1 MTGNQIA
8 YAAANEEK
16 RHNEAQEAE
25 NQRHNQE
32 TESIQNAAN
41 IIEATKVENE
51 RQYNVDKNRIQEE
64 YNNAY
69 LEWQTASLEWSKE
82 LETRMADLQE
92 QRLALDAWKEGVDA
106 EYKINMA
113 ANRQAEID
121 ESIRHNKA
129 LEANDLYGKRI
140 QEKKVKYDTLAQIE
154 SLRNERASIMVRE
167 QEARTNKLQMLNELR
182 LGLVNSQARLSEAI
196 TKEHGNQLEAAK
208 LNFEIEKYNA
218 TGKFVD
224 ISKIWQNVLPW

>member
-16 RHNEAQEAE
+16 RHNEAQESE

-32 TESIQNAAN
+32 TESIQNMAN

-51 RQYNVDKNRIQEE
+51 RQYNFEKNRIQEE

-69 LEWQTASLEWSKE
+69 MEWQTASLEWSKE

-92 QRLALDAWKEGVDA
+92 QRLALDSWKEGVDA

-113 ANRQAEID
+113 ANRKAEIE
-121 ESIRHNKA
+121 ESVRHNKQ

-140 QEKKVKYDTLAQIE
+140 QEKKVKYDALAQVE
-154 SLRNERASIMVRE
+154 SIKNERASIMVRD
-167 QEARTNKLQMLNELR
+167 QEAKTHKLQMLNDLR
-182 LGLVNSQARLSEAI
+182 MGLVNAKARLAEAE
-196 TKEHGNQLEAAK
+196 TKEHEVMLGGAK
-208 LNFEIEKYNA
+208 LNFEVEKYNT
-218 TGKFVD
+218 TGKYVD
-224 ISKIWQNVLPW
+224 LAKVWQGILPW